1 MRKSKQP
8 GKQLRCSFF
17 SKIINSFL
25 AFYCFLEKDSFT
37 DVCQITK
44 HTSGGLGVLLKSFTF
59 EILACQQYICFA
71 WFCLNQDY
79 CAYGAEINHIK
90 LLMTHCI
97 KSVRKRNYSGPY
109 SVRVH
114 ENTGKNNSEYG
125 YFSRSYT

>member
-1 MRKSKQP
+1 MQ
-8 GKQLRCSFF
+8 FF
-17 SKIINSFL
+17 FENNQ
-25 AFYCFLEKDSFT
+25 
-37 DVCQITK
+37 QITK
-44 HTSGGLGVLLKSFTF
+44 HTSGGFGVLLKSFTF
-59 EILACQQYICFA
+59 ETLACQQYIYFA